1 MIVPEP
7 AAQPAAPRG
16 GVIPMAMTRD
26 QAGRLIVR
34 HEGPCTVALNYP
46 AGPGFSVT
54 TLIPPR
60 SNVVLG
66 AFETRRNP
74 EEDARFDAHWAAKTA
89 AKAAKPVKPPA
100 GELPPRGKAGPLAG
114 GGATGNLRPHLAPGG
129 RPLTGPVADPG
140 DGQEN

>member
-1 MIVPEP
+1 MTAPEP
-7 AAQPAAPRG
+7 AISQR

-26 QAGRLIVR
+26 PAGRLIVR
-34 HEGPCTVALNYP
+34 HEGPHTVALNYP

-60 SNVVLG
+60 ASVVLD
-66 AFETRRNP
+66 AFETIRD
-74 EEDARFDAHWAAKTA
+74 EGEDARFDAHWAAKA
-89 AKAAKPVKPPA
+89 APKPPA
-100 GELPPRGKAGPLAG
+100 KPPVKELPPRGKAGPLAG

-129 RPLTGPVADPG
+129 QPLNGPVADPG